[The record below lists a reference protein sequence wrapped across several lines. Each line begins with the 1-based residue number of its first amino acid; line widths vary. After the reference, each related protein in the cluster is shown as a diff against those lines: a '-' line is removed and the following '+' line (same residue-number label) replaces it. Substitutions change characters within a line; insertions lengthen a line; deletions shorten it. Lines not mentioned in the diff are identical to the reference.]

1 MQLSLVDAAL
11 DCGAPG
17 SSAGHGRLS
26 PDGMSRGSERVP
38 ICPRPGARGLGP
50 QRLRGRA
57 ASPVRGGNTG
67 RQSFTLRTFRLLFLV
82 LKTDSVA
89 HHKGRSCKCASRR
102 FVVHS
107 ELCDRHHHVGT
118 RHLRHLGNLCPLA
131 VTAPPPPQPLAG
143 TDPLCV
149 RGSAHS
155 RRCRGGDGS
164 AWPPV
169 TGPRP
174 APPQGPPAAAATLV
188 TRPRPSLGP
197 SDVPPCGELALCP
210 SANGRRTSGL

>member
-149 RGSAHS
+149 SAD
-155 RRCRGGDGS
+155 RPTPDAPAEGTAAR
-164 AWPPV
+164 
-169 TGPRP
+169 GPR
-174 APPQGPPAAAATLV
+174 
-188 TRPRPSLGP
+188 
-197 SDVPPCGELALCP
+197 
-210 SANGRRTSGL
+210 